1 MGNDSVS
8 FGFGVLTGFFLLLL
22 LVLTFNF
29 DPPSVRSEVYKQAVD
44 LGYGRWMLNTNNIRE
59 GSIVRAQFQ
68 WITNSPN
75 IK

>member
-8 FGFGVLTGFFLLLL
+8 FGVGIGIGIILTLFL
-22 LVLTFNF
+22 VIHFDY

-44 LGYGRWMLNTNNIRE
+44 LGYGWWLLDTNNVKD
-59 GSIVRAQFQ
+59 GSIIRAQFQ
-68 WITNSPN
+68 WITNSPT